1 MTTTI
6 ISVINLKGGSSKT
19 TSAAY
24 VAHVAHE
31 RGRRVLALDAD
42 PQASLLHW
50 HEVVGFPF
58 PVAGLASAK
67 LHRDLGGIVGD
78 RFDLVVIDTPPVGP
92 ESTPASQLI
101 AHSAALVATHVLVP
115 IAPTG
120 SEYERLSAVA
130 AMLETAAGMRVD
142 GLTPRTA
149 VLLTRCVAGALAT
162 EMYRVLITED
172 GWSVLG
178 TRVGNLQRFA
188 QALGLPVVRAEATAY
203 GDALD
208 ELLVAA

>member
-1 MTTTI
+1 VTTTT

-24 VAHVAHE
+24 VAHAAHE
-31 RGRRVLALDAD
+31 QGRRVFALDAD

-50 HEVVGFPF
+50 HEVVRFPF

-67 LHRDLGGIVGD
+67 LHRDLSGIVGD

-120 SEYERLSAVA
+120 SEYERLGAVK
-130 AMLETAAGMRVD
+130 AMLDQAAEMRID
-142 GLTPRTA
+142 GVTPRTA
-149 VLLTRCVAGALAT
+149 VLLTRCVPGASAT
-162 EMYRVLITED
+162 ETYRRLIRED
-172 GWSVLG
+172 GWSVMA

-188 QALGLPVVRAEATAY
+188 QALGLPVERAAATAY
-203 GDALD
+203 GDAMT
-208 ELLVAA
+208 ELLVSA